1 MAKLVGARGC
11 GYVKSAEFIF
21 NFNDT
26 AVDAVTGVTKSFGS
40 NFNDAI
46 IFDCINLPVGTQL
59 LGGGLVVETQGVGP
73 TAYTVKLGIPGNDA
87 VYLAATSLLTAAGT
101 RTDLPLVLSYLGGLG
116 SNAGANL
123 RMTIASTVA
132 NATAGRFRINLTY
145 KLDGQVMEATPS

>member
-26 AVDAVTGVTKSFGS
+26 AVDAVTGVVKTFGS
-40 NFNDAI
+40 VYTDAI
-46 IFDCINLPVGTQL
+46 ILDCINMPVGAQL

-73 TAYTVKLGIPGNDA
+73 TAYTVKLGVAGNDA
-87 VYLAATSLLTAAGT
+87 VFLAATSLLTAAGT
-101 RTDLPLVLSYLGGLG
+101 RTDLPLTLSYLGGLAC
-116 SNAGANL
+116 NAGANI

-132 NATAGRFRINLTY
+132 NATAGRFRINVLY
-145 KLDGQVMEATPS
+145 KLDGQTMETVPS